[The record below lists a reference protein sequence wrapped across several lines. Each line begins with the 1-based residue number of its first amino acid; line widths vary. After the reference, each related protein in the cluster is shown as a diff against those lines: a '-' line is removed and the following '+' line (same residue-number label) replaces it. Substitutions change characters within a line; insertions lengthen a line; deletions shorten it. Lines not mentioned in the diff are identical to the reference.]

1 MLYKHTFTAGMR
13 CSDIVLPSV
22 RNDRVYVHC
31 MLSSAPLDTCHFSFS
46 LMPFQGR
53 QLIMLSDMRGCEP
66 LRSSVMGVTLS
77 MVQGKKLHK
86 VVLIII
92 MCFDFFLWGIYLYIC
107 PPSGS
112 VKVKGRCSSTTARHS
127 QSRTLDQWICF
138 PKKPRLPDQQT
149 PSLHWLSSTGL
160 QLNLVDFKVWVLAAE

>member
-1 MLYKHTFTAGMR
+1 MHVIQAHIHCRHEVFRYSLTISKKLQSL
-13 CSDIVLPSV
+13 CSLPAFF
-22 RNDRVYVHC
+22 
-31 MLSSAPLDTCHFSFS
+31 SSTCHFSFS
-46 LMPFQGR
+46 LMLFQGR

-92 MCFDFFLWGIYLYIC
+92 MCFDFLLWGIYLYIC
-107 PPSGS
+107 PTSGS
-112 VKVKGRCSSTTARHS
+112 VKVKGRCSSTTAGNS

-138 PKKPRLPDQQT
+138 PIKPRPPDQQT
-149 PSLHWLSSTGL
+149 PSLR
-160 QLNLVDFKVWVLAAE
+160 